1 MSRHYTFFRRYPNLR
16 RQFRHLSLEGDNF
29 QWRFLPEVGLPIG
42 GVEIPSVKMFK
53 AMLLPGGALLLGVMA
68 LVYSGWLTLAL
79 PALSF
84 LYYCALA
91 GGVLLAWR
99 FHSSRTFLALL
110 VLFLAGQA
118 VPLLAGG
125 TPSVILTI
133 VRIVSVLVPI
143 DFVLIAVMH
152 ERGFAMESISPV
164 ALLLFVES
172 VVVFVFSR
180 ISSASP
186 SAAHVHHAGAT
197 LQFQG
202 YVLIILAAA
211 CAFLFGRFL
220 FTRKPADSALFWS
233 LLAFF
238 LSLRFTGTA
247 RTSIVY
253 AAAAACILAT
263 SIIENSYLLA
273 YHDELTTLPS
283 RRAFKEALLR
293 LQDPYSIAVV
303 DIDHFKK
310 FNDTYGHDTGDQV
323 LRLVASNLARVT
335 GGGQA
340 YRCGGEE
347 FNILFPGKSTAE
359 VVEHLER
366 LRQNIQTSEF
376 RMRGHD
382 RRQAPRGPDRRNEK
396 NRGRVAKEHLIR
408 ELGQDKSP
416 TSLSVT
422 VSIGVATSSRKQA
435 DPDTVLKAADKALY
449 RAKANGRNR
458 LETASTRRTRTQ
470 AAGIA

>member
-1 MSRHYTFFRRYPNLR
+1 MLKS
-16 RQFRHLSLEGDNF
+16 
-29 QWRFLPEVGLPIG
+29 
-42 GVEIPSVKMFK
+42 
-53 AMLLPGGALLLGVMA
+53 MLLPGGALLLGVMA

-79 PALSF
+79 PAVTF
-84 LYYCALA
+84 LYYCALV
-91 GGVLLAWR
+91 GGMLLAWR

-125 TPSVILTI
+125 TPSVVLTI
-133 VRIVSVLVPI
+133 GRIVSVLVPI
-143 DFVLIAVMH
+143 NFVLIAVMH
-152 ERGFAMESISPV
+152 ERGFTMESISPV

-180 ISSASP
+180 ISVTAP
-186 SAAHVHHAGAT
+186 TAAHVHHAAAT
-197 LQFQG
+197 MHFQG
-202 YVLIILAAA
+202 YALIILAAA
-211 CAFLFGRFL
+211 CAFLVGRFL

-238 LSLRFTGTA
+238 LALRFTGNA
-247 RTSIVY
+247 RTSIMY
-253 AAAAACILAT
+253 AATAACILAT

-283 RRAFKEALLR
+283 RRAFKEAVLR

-366 LRQNIQTSEF
+366 LRENIQTSEF
-376 RMRGHD
+376 RMRGND
-382 RRQAPRGPDRRNEK
+382 RRQAPRGPDRRIEK
-396 NRGRVAKEHLIR
+396 NRGRAAKGHVIR
-408 ELGQDKSP
+408 QLAEDKSP

-422 VSIGVATSSRKQA
+422 VSIGVATSSRQ
-435 DPDTVLKAADKALY
+435 DDEPDSVLKAADKALY

-458 LETASTRRTRTQ
+458 VETASTKRTRTK
-470 AAGIA
+470 AVGIA